1 MTEESHRI
9 ELSVPARA
17 EWLFLA
23 RTTGAAVASQW
34 DFTYEEIA
42 DLRLAIDEL
51 CLDLVAAGTERIDI
65 VYTFEDGLLSVTAT
79 AHDPG
84 TGSGVLATHADG
96 ALNTI
101 NHDDSLIGPSTSD
114 LSQRILDA
122 LVDEHGSGSGNSGGT
137 RSAWLKKSRSA
148 LST

>member
-1 MTEESHRI
+1 MTAESQRI

-51 CLDLVAAGTERIDI
+51 CLELVAGGTERIDL
-65 VYTFEDGLLSVTAT
+65 VYTFEGGLLSVTAT
-79 AHDPG
+79 AHAPDAG
-84 TGSGVLATHADG
+84 RVVVAAHASGLSSG
-96 ALNTI
+96 I
-101 NHDDSLIGPSTSD
+101 NHDDSLAGPSTSD

-122 LVDEHGSGSGNSGGT
+122 LVDEHGSGNGGGT
-137 RSAWLKKSRSA
+137 WSAWLKKSRSA
-148 LST
+148 TST